1 MKRIISLILITI
13 LLFGVCIPVRAQAAA
28 ADSQAGT
35 VKAVGGL
42 NVRAGASTGTSIL
55 TTLSNGSYVTLMS
68 KSGSWWRVEYGN
80 GLYGYCHADYIVN
93 AGGTAATVNTDPSGL
108 NVRSGPGTSYSRI
121 GGLSRGYTVI
131 VLSTSGGW
139 SRILYS
145 GTKTGYVSAQYLKSQ
160 SSDAT
165 GSSGKSAIS
174 LSVPSFKQNDSRWS
188 WVTIGTSGKTMEKI
202 GCATTAI
209 AMMESYRTGTTIYP
223 DAMAQKLSYT
233 SSGSVYWPS
242 HYVTVTSSS
251 GYLEAIYAQLKQG
264 KPVLFGAKNSSGT
277 QHWVVITGFTGGSLT
292 AANLTI
298 NDPGSNT
305 RTNLQQFLNA
315 YPTFYKYFYY

>member
-1 MKRIISLILITI
+1 MAAILIVGMVT
-13 LLFGVCIPVRAQAAA
+13 LPAQAAS
-28 ADSQAGT
+28 ADSRAG
-35 VKAVGGL
+35 VIKATGGL
-42 NVRAGASTGTSIL
+42 NVRTEPTTGSRVL
-55 TTLSNGSYVTLMS
+55 TTLSNGSYITLMS

-80 GLYGYCHADYIVN
+80 GLYGYCHGDYITTPSSTV
-93 AGGTAATVNTDPSGL
+93 ATVNTDASGL

-121 GGLSRGYTVI
+121 GGFSRGYTVI

-165 GSSGKSAIS
+165 GSSGNSAVS
-174 LSVPSFKQNDSRWS
+174 LSVPSFKQNDSRWAS
-188 WVTIGTSGKTMEKI
+188 VIIGSSGKTMEKI

-223 DAMAQKLSYT
+223 DEMSQKLNYT
-233 SSGSVYWPS
+233 STGSVYWPS

-251 GYLEAIYAQLKQG
+251 GYLEVIYNQLKQG
-264 KPVLFGAKNSSGT
+264 KPVLFGAKNSYGT
-277 QHWVVITGFTGGSLT
+277 QHWVVITGFTGGELSAGNFTL
-292 AANLTI
+292 

-305 RTNLQQFLNA
+305 RINLQQFLSA
-315 YPTFYKYFYY
+315 YPIFYKYFYY